1 MGGLCKR
8 CRPALFPVGWSAEP
22 RITAIRGSYLSTKQ
36 TWSYWEGHRWL
47 CRGMRWTDR
56 DILFHYHY
64 RNGGR
69 CSTIWFGD
77 LKACCYV
84 QFIQFRPV
92 CLYGTDIDTTWST
105 LLLWEG
111 LHKCYSYEALI
122 GHHLSSVISLNQNY
136 MWCPYIIRHLFWG
149 KPPLFLMQ
157 NILVLILDA
166 RMTVNAL
173 VVCGRWL
180 NFPYMLKNM

>member
-1 MGGLCKR
+1 MQ
-8 CRPALFPVGWSAEP
+8 ALFPVGWSAEP

-36 TWSYWEGHRWL
+36 TWSYWEGCHWL

-56 DILFHYHY
+56 DILFHYHC

-122 GHHLSSVISLNQNY
+122 GHHLCHLSSAWIRFICDVLILYVI
-136 MWCPYIIRHLFWG
+136 CFGG

-173 VVCGRWL
+173 VVCCRWL
-180 NFPYMLKNM
+180 HFPYMLKNM

>member
-8 CRPALFPVGWSAEP
+8 CRVALFPVGWSAEP

-36 TWSYWEGHRWL
+36 TWSYWEGRRWL
-47 CRGMRWTDR
+47 CRGMRRTDR
-56 DILFHYHY
+56 DVLFHYHC

-69 CSTIWFGD
+69 CGTIWFGD

-92 CLYGTDIDTTWST
+92 CLYGADIDTTWSP
-105 LLLWEG
+105 LLLREG

-122 GHHLSSVISLNQNY
+122 GRHLCHLSSAWI
-136 MWCPYIIRHLFWG
+136 
-149 KPPLFLMQ
+149 
-157 NILVLILDA
+157 
-166 RMTVNAL
+166 
-173 VVCGRWL
+173 WL
-180 NFPYMLKNM
+180 NVMSYVICLGEASPFSDAKYPGANPGCKDDAKCFGVW

>member
-36 TWSYWEGHRWL
+36 TWSYWEGCRWL

-56 DILFHYHY
+56 DVLFHYHC

-92 CLYGTDIDTTWST
+92 CLYGANIDTTWST

-122 GHHLSSVISLNQNY
+122 GHHLCHLSSA
-136 MWCPYIIRHLFWG
+136 WIRF
-149 KPPLFLMQ
+149 KCD
-157 NILVLILDA
+157 VLILYVICLGGAPLFSDA
-166 RMTVNAL
+166 KYPGANPGCEEDVKWFDN
-173 VVCGRWL
+173 VW
-180 NFPYMLKNM
+180 